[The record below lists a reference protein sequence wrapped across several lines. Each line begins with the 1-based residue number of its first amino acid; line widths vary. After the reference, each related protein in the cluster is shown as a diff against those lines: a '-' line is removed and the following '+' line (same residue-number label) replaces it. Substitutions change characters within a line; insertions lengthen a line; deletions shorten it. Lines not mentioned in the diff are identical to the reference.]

1 MRYTLLTLIA
11 ALASLASWAVEVNC
25 TPGALEQQVT
35 DHSITALT
43 VTGQMDARDFLF
55 VADSLKQLNSID
67 LSNVEI
73 VAYTSI
79 KPIFGTTTHHLPMT
93 LPTASLAGKPLTS
106 VALPDGLKTIGEA
119 AFAGCD
125 KLVSIALPQQLD
137 TIGNYAFGLLGAQHG
152 DTASHRGAC
161 GQRRF
166 RALHG
171 AHQCHRG
178 QRQPIAACGQ

>member
-1 MRYTLLTLIA
+1 MPFAPNVKNFHYICQFKTNTIMRYTLLTLIA

-106 VALPDGLKTIGEA
+106 VALPDGLKTIGE
-119 AFAGCD
+119 
-125 KLVSIALPQQLD
+125 
-137 TIGNYAFGLLGAQHG
+137 LGAQHG

-178 QRQPIAACGQ
+178 QRQPIAPCGQ